1 MTCLFLLFVAS
12 FLYAHYLI
20 IAPAEGQQIRR
31 ERPSNHLR
39 QALCLL
45 RVMNYQRHL
54 CLSRLGCQFYMTS
67 CCILMI
73 AYRYDSLLCSFSKCT
88 PFLVVKVWNLQLR
101 QREKVPN
108 QNLQD
113 PKGNIC
119 LLLNILICRSP
130 ACSRKKG

>member
-73 AYRYDSLLCSFSKCT
+73 VYRYDSLLCSFSKCT
-88 PFLVVKVWNLQLR
+88 PFLCSQSL
-101 QREKVPN
+101 ESATAT
-108 QNLQD
+108 
-113 PKGNIC
+113 KG
-119 LLLNILICRSP
+119 
-130 ACSRKKG
+130 KGAKSESAGSER

>member
-73 AYRYDSLLCSFSKCT
+73 VYRYDSLLCSFSKCIPSLCSQGLESAT
-88 PFLVVKVWNLQLR
+88 AT
-101 QREKVPN
+101 
-108 QNLQD
+108 
-113 PKGNIC
+113 KGKSAKSESAGSD
-119 LLLNILICRSP
+119 R
-130 ACSRKKG
+130 